1 MDLVVSSHDID
12 ESFWELP
19 SCFYTRNL
27 DLEEVH
33 CVPYTE
39 TRKGDAIGKPPFFL
53 TLSVDRRG

>member
-1 MDLVVSSHDID
+1 MDLVVSSLDIE

-33 CVPYTE
+33 CVPFTE
-39 TRKGDAIGKPPFFL
+39 TRKESTIGESNFL
-53 TLSVDRRG
+53 EPLIDCPC